1 MEKPSRLS
9 ATSPRSWHRTSRC
22 ATPTNSTT
30 VNSPTGRRRRTPGPY
45 LGPSLQRHRVSNR
58 VGPPKRVSAGC
69 CAGRT
74 ALGMGRT
81 PPLSRRRTRGW
92 FTAHHLHPGQ
102 ASLVPHGAPAAL
114 LHRQPLQ
121 AVPYRNRRTPPVQL
135 PRSEIP
141 RHTTP
146 GSADLSPGR
155 LSGNPT
161 KTASAPTPITRS
173 IRLRENSP
181 DGWVRVSKFR
191 T

>member
-1 MEKPSRLS
+1 MWAACWRYSLLDSASSGGAAALIHNPSTPSPVPFVVIPDAPRTTGKMEKPSRLS
-9 ATSPRSWHRTSRC
+9 ATSPRSWHRTSRR

-30 VNSPTGRRRRTPGPY
+30 VNSSTGRRRRTPDPY
-45 LGPSLQRHRVSNR
+45 LGPSLQRHRVSNK

-81 PPLSRRRTRGW
+81 PPLPRRRTRGW
-92 FTAHHLHPGQ
+92 CTAHHQHPGQ

-141 RHTTP
+141 
-146 GSADLSPGR
+146 
-155 LSGNPT
+155 
-161 KTASAPTPITRS
+161 
-173 IRLRENSP
+173 
-181 DGWVRVSKFR
+181 
-191 T
+191 